1 MGPECTLCYTLLPI
15 CFPEGPT
22 NSRTVVAE
30 GKDKLQAELWEGTGK
45 NLNGFATGETI
56 TQNQAPRYLSTLGD
70 LSLASLSCIVT
81 IFPAL

>member
-22 NSRTVVAE
+22 NNRTVVAE
-30 GKDKLQAELWEGTGK
+30 GKDKLLWEGTGK
-45 NLNGFATGETI
+45 NSNGFATGETV
-56 TQNQAPRYLSTLGD
+56 TQHQAPRYLSTLGE